1 MRADALIAD
10 QGGRVF
16 ARVQCA
22 QRPWERMRGLLG
34 RPRLSADQ
42 ALLIEPCNSV
52 HTFGMRYP
60 IDVLFLDGELRVLA
74 IAADLRPGRLAW
86 SWRARRVL
94 EMTAG
99 SAQRLAIGAGHR
111 LSWKERA
118 S

>member
-10 QGGRVF
+10 QGGQVF

-22 QRPWERMRGLLG
+22 QSSWERMRGLLG
-34 RPRLSADQ
+34 RPRLGADQ

-60 IDVLFLDGELRVLA
+60 IDVLFLDRELRVLA
-74 IAADLRPGRLAW
+74 ITADLRPGRMAW

-94 EMTAG
+94 EMAAG
-99 SAQRLAIGAGHR
+99 SAQRLAIGVGHR

-118 S
+118 P